1 MQEPPKRRVQLGATG
16 EQVRANVR
24 RLRERRGVS
33 QAQLAR
39 QTADTSRPLASTAIN
54 EIENGARRVDVDDLL
69 TLAVALGVNPN
80 ALLMPDRI
88 GDDLDV
94 EVSGA
99 APVNSARAWQWA
111 RGHAPLVENPSTNEG
126 GADVSA
132 GSASFR
138 MLIEPRALPPRSV
151 VTTER
156 RQWINAQTEQLA
168 LDLQATTNPADTIE
182 IKRQMTALTQL
193 DPDDDVQWSAFTER
207 N

>member
-1 MQEPPKRRVQLGATG
+1 MQESPKRRVQLGATG
-16 EQVRANVR
+16 EQVRTNVR

-94 EVSGA
+94 AVSGA
-99 APVNSARAWQWA
+99 GRVNSARAWQWA
-111 RGHAPLVENPSTNEG
+111 RGHAPLVENLSINEG
-126 GADVSA
+126 GTDVSA
-132 GSASFR
+132 GRASFR

-156 RQWINAQTEQLA
+156 RQWINAQTVQLA
-168 LDLQATTNPADTIE
+168 LDLQATTNSADTIE
-182 IKRQMTALTQL
+182 IQRQMTALTQL

-207 N
+207 I